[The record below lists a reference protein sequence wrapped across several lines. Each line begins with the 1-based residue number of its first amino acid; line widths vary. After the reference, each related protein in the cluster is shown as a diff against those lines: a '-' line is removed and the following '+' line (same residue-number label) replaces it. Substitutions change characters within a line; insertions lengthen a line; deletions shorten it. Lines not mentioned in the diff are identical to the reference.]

1 MKFTI
6 LFSLFLFCG
15 FTSYLPSATAIVVDT
30 DGNLLR
36 NGGTYFI
43 TPVIV
48 TGNGGGVAFAA
59 TGNETCPL
67 TVIQRQDVY
76 KRQEEGRLVDIA
88 FRFVAPCAATSS
100 RWTAVKE
107 GVEETLSI
115 KLAGYDNPVPGRF
128 KIKSVT
134 VDIGG
139 YNLLFCPD
147 NGSSCGYVGI
157 QIDATGTRRLVVT
170 QSKKGALWIRFQR
183 AIYALPATASAYAS
197 A

>member
-1 MKFTI
+1 
-6 LFSLFLFCG
+6 
-15 FTSYLPSATAIVVDT
+15 VVDT

-67 TVIQRQDVY
+67 TVIQVPSPFSNGLPIEISTPLKILY
-76 KRQEEGRLVDIA
+76 IEEGRLVDIA